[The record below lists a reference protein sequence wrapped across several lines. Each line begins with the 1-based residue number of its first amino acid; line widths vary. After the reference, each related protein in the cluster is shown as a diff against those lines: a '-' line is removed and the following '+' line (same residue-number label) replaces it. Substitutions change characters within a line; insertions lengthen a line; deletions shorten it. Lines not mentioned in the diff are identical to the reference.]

1 MKFNFKVVHKIYM
14 GFGVIVGL
22 LIASS
27 VISDINLDDISHS
40 TVQVNEVAV
49 PVLKQSNQLQI
60 DLLKQAKLSTLSFNH
75 STLEQIADSLQQFR
89 QSTKQFEKDY
99 QQLNQLVSGG
109 VISPKRLNDAHASYQ
124 QYNRAVESMLGAVQ
138 SRIELTTALSKTHEE
153 LKVVL
158 DAGGSALIELSE
170 IDKGDAAVLGLLEGS
185 ANQLDGYVFKF
196 FSTADQIVVMADSD
210 KVALSKED
218 VGFAVSDLNAQFNYL
233 QSLADQVEDQ
243 GLMAQFM
250 VEWVKIKAL
259 LLGENSLLDIKMA
272 QLTEVNNAAAQ
283 LALAEKH
290 VNQASVDLDELLRQT
305 DEQFNNLQR
314 QVLANVVG
322 GQGQLRSVM
331 VVLTIIAV
339 FMALLTTRAI
349 LRPLKGINQV
359 LKYMAQGDLSRKLDV
374 RSDDEFG
381 QLSGNIN
388 NVVSDLTSL
397 VEQIVQSSTKL
408 TSNLSTVVE
417 NSTQDIL
424 KMSGFVEQQ
433 RVKVDEVNQI
443 TVSMNESTE
452 HVSNQANDAVAQM
465 VEAQAQSQR
474 IDTIAQTN
482 NQLIGDLA
490 SKLDQTTVNIDKLQ
504 AESQLIG
511 GIVEAIRSIAEQTN
525 LLALNAAIEAARAG
539 EQGRGF
545 AVVADEVRSLAVR
558 TQQSTTEIKTMIENL
573 QGQIGEAVSDITTG
587 KQQVTEC
594 VKYTDELTQSLAVI
608 ASAIVQIHDMNAE
621 IADSAQQQQQQSN
634 QIKDKVSD
642 VLVIAEQ
649 NAEISRSTLEHSNQI
664 ASLADELDH
673 SVHEF
678 KV

>member
-14 GFGVIVGL
+14 GFGVILGL

-27 VISDINLDDISHS
+27 VISDMNLDDISHS
-40 TVQVNEVAV
+40 TVRVNEVAV
-49 PVLKQSNQLQI
+49 PVLKQSNKLQI

-75 STLEQIADSLQQFR
+75 STLEQIAGSLQQFR
-89 QSTKQFEKDY
+89 QSTAQFEKNY
-99 QQLNQLVSGG
+99 QQLDRLVTGG
-109 VISPKRLNDAHASYQ
+109 AISPKRLNDAHDRYL
-124 QYNRAVESMLGAVQ
+124 QYNRAVESMLGAVKA
-138 SRIELTTALSKTHEE
+138 RIELTTALSKTHEE
-153 LKVVL
+153 LNVVL
-158 DAGGSALIELSE
+158 DAGG
-170 IDKGDAAVLGLLEGS
+170 AVLMEFAEISEGDTAVLSLLSGT
-185 ANQLDGYVFKF
+185 ADFLDGHVYKF
-196 FSTADQIVVMADSD
+196 FSAADQIVVMNDPD
-210 KVALSKED
+210 KVTTSKQD
-218 VGFAVSDLNAQFNYL
+218 VGFAISDINAQITYL
-233 QSLADQVEDQ
+233 QSVAIQIDDR
-243 GLMAQFM
+243 GLMAQFKL
-250 VEWVKIKAL
+250 EWAKIKDL
-259 LLGENSLLDIKMA
+259 LQGENSLLDIKMA
-272 QLTEVNNAAAQ
+272 QLTERNNAAAQ

-290 VNQASVDLDELLRQT
+290 VNQASVDLDDLLRQT
-305 DEQFNNLQR
+305 DEQFNSLQR

-331 VVLTIIAV
+331 IVLTIIAV
-339 FMALLTTRAI
+339 FMALLTTQAI
-349 LRPLKGINQV
+349 LKPLKGINQV

-374 RSDDEFG
+374 KSDDEFG

-397 VEQIVQSSTKL
+397 VQQIVQSSTKL

-417 NSTQDIL
+417 NSTKDIL

-443 TVSMNESTE
+443 TVCMNDSTE
-452 HVSNQANDAVAQM
+452 HVSRQANDAVAQM

-490 SKLDQTTVNIDKLQ
+490 SKLDQTTENIDKLQ
-504 AESQLIG
+504 TESQLIG

-558 TQQSTTEIKTMIENL
+558 TSSATTEIKTMIENL

-642 VLVIAEQ
+642 VLVIAEK

>member
-1 MKFNFKVVHKIYM
+1 MKLNFKVVHKIYM

-27 VISDINLDDISHS
+27 VISDKNLDDISQS

-75 STLEQIADSLQQFR
+75 STLEQIAESLQQFR
-89 QSTKQFEKDY
+89 QSTAQFEKNY
-99 QQLNQLVSGG
+99 QQLNKLVSGG
-109 VISPKRLNDAHASYQ
+109 AISPKRLNDAHDSYQ
-124 QYNRAVESMLGAVQ
+124 QYNRAVESMLGAVKA
-138 SRIELTTALSKTHEE
+138 RIELTTTLRKTHEE
-153 LKVVL
+153 LNVVL
-158 DAGGSALIELSE
+158 DAGGAVLMEFAE
-170 IDKGDAAVLGLLEGS
+170 ITEGDAAVLSLITGT
-185 ANQLDGYVFKF
+185 ADYLDGHVYKF
-196 FSTADQIVVMADSD
+196 FSTADQIVVMSDPD
-210 KVALSKED
+210 KVATSKQD
-218 VGFAVSDLNAQFNYL
+218 VGFAVSDINAQITYL
-233 QSLADQVEDQ
+233 QSVATQIDDR
-243 GLMAQFM
+243 GLMGQFKL
-250 VEWVKIKAL
+250 EWAKITDL
-259 LLGENSLLDIKMA
+259 LQGENSLLNVKMA
-272 QLTEVNNAAAQ
+272 QLTELNNAATQ

-290 VNQASVDLDELLRQT
+290 VNQASVDLDELLKQT
-305 DEQFNNLQR
+305 DEQFNALQQ

-339 FMALLTTRAI
+339 FMALLTTQAI
-349 LRPLKGINQV
+349 LKPLKGINQV

-374 RSDDEFG
+374 KSDDEFG

-397 VEQIVQSSTKL
+397 VQQIVQSSTKL

-417 NSTQDIL
+417 NSTKDIL
-424 KMSGFVEQQ
+424 KMSDFVEQQ

-443 TVSMNESTE
+443 TVSMNDSTG
-452 HVSNQANDAVAQM
+452 HVSKQANDAVAQM

-558 TQQSTTEIKTMIENL
+558 TSSATTEIRTMIENL
-573 QGQIGEAVSDITTG
+573 QGQIGEAVNDITTG
-587 KQQVTEC
+587 KQQATEC

-608 ASAIVQIHDMNAE
+608 TSAIVQIHDMNAE

-664 ASLADELDH
+664 ASLADELDR